1 MKIHLSKRDIV
12 AIPFILYGIIA
23 YIAIRTGFADM
34 QAVTVTYSDGIFYLI
49 LDFLMIGI
57 LLSSR
62 FIKHNGVIF
71 CFSFVGLI
79 QIAHLLL
86 SEKEPKSVAF
96 IRHIPW
102 ILIVIALY
110 ALLRQK
116 EEYLYMAKK
125 VFVFVVLFLT
135 ALIVYNELVIRNSVM
150 NSGINIVYWCE
161 LGLPATYMV
170 YNKRLRMACII
181 MIGIAVLF
189 SLKATALLA
198 FVLPMLFVYLMQGY
212 IKTGHISIKVIL
224 LGMLCFAVYLFLP
237 AIENIVYD
245 LFGLS
250 WATKFENAMDSGGSG
265 RTEIWKSVIDL
276 QSSSTVYQWVFG
288 HGFDGVIAFTKRLS
302 AHNDFLEVLFDYGL
316 VAFIPYLWGVLL
328 LFKHVTALIR
338 KSAQI
343 GIALGINLI
352 QFVILSSFSHLIIY
366 PWFMLSIAFVWA
378 ICLAEQDKIAVKNSF

>member
-1 MKIHLSKRDIV
+1 MKIHLSKRDIA
-12 AIPFILYGIIA
+12 AIPLILYGIIA

-34 QAVTVTYSDGIFYLI
+34 QAVTVTYSDGIFYII

-57 LLSSR
+57 LLSRR
-62 FIKHNGVIF
+62 FIKRNGVIF

-86 SEKEPKSVAF
+86 SDRATKMVAF

-116 EEYLYMAKK
+116 EEYLCIAKK
-125 VFVFVVLFLT
+125 TFVFVVLFL
-135 ALIVYNELVIRNSVM
+135 AVLIVYHELVIRNSVM

-161 LGLPATYMV
+161 LGLPAAYMV
-170 YNKRLRMACII
+170 HHKRLRMACTI
-181 MIGIAVLF
+181 MIGIAVLL

-198 FVLPMLFVYLMQGY
+198 FVLPLLFVYLMHGY

-224 LGMLCFAVYLFLP
+224 LGVLFFAVYLFLP
-237 AIENIVYD
+237 EIENIIYD
-245 LFGLS
+245 LLGLS

-265 RTEIWKSVIDL
+265 RTEIWQSVIDL
-276 QSSSTVYQWVFG
+276 QCSSSAYQWIFG
-288 HGFDGVIAFTKRLS
+288 HGFDGVIAYTKRLS

-316 VAFIPYLWGVLL
+316 VAFIPYVWGVMLV
-328 LFKHVTALIR
+328 FRHVASMIR
-338 KSAQI
+338 KRVQI

-352 QFVILSSFSHLIIY
+352 QFLILSSFSHLMIY
-366 PWFMLSIAFVWA
+366 PWFMLGIAFIWA
-378 ICLAEQDKIAVKNSF
+378 ICLA